1 MLLQFKCFKIE
12 VIGLPDNDGCS
23 CCMLK
28 VSCEPGTR
36 MKRDSLS
43 VVVATRVPGACI
55 AGQQENERF
64 TEVSITL
71 HIRPLEQH
79 QPSVIQRLSQ
89 IIGFVSGHTE

>member
-36 MKRDSLS
+36 FKRESLS
-43 VVVATRVPGACI
+43 VVVAAKVSGAWI
-55 AGQQENERF
+55 AAQQENKHM

-79 QPSVIQRLSQ
+79 ELSVIQRLNE
-89 IIGFVSGHTE
+89 IVGFVSGHVE